1 MTTIVDKAIDALRSL
16 PEDRQRE
23 LAESVIAAAED
34 TEELTAAEQAAVDE
48 GLAQA
53 KAGEFVSDEEVARLF
68 RDLSAA

>member
-23 LAESVIAAAED
+23 LAKSVIAAAED